1 MNSQFFHISDM
12 VIGQLPSEEN
22 LEKKIVLS
30 EELDQVR
37 IAIRQLPE
45 RERMAVQLKLEMNL
59 TDAEISEIMGINADS
74 VRRYIYRGKE
84 HIRLMVYQEEKSDE

>member
-1 MNSQFFHISDM
+1 
-12 VIGQLPSEEN
+12 
-22 LEKKIVLS
+22 
-30 EELDQVR
+30 
-37 IAIRQLPE
+37 
-45 RERMAVQLKLEMNL
+45 MAVQLKLEMNL

>member
-1 MNSQFFHISDM
+1 MFY
-12 VIGQLPSEEN
+12 PKN
-22 LEKKIVLS
+22 L
-30 EELDQVR
+30 
-37 IAIRQLPE
+37 IRFALRSANY